1 MTKSNLVRFVSIV
14 FSICRRTPSLLDG
27 VVRTSRR
34 TFSVTISPRRGLLLT
49 IHGRRLPVKKG
60 TVVGV
65 LVANIGLEAS
75 DQLEV
80 MRLHVDAALE
90 ALVDDEIQNGAG
102 QVAELCASMLLAG
115 GKRLRPLLILLA
127 HEIAGG
133 EDVEE
138 VMPLAL
144 AFEMI
149 HTATLV
155 HDDINDEASLRRGVE
170 TIHTRA
176 GLAKAVIAGDWLFV
190 QGFGLGGRYDENI
203 VRLMAKCCA
212 DIAVAEFHQLDHV
225 LNLATSPED
234 YLSIVRGKTAGPF
247 AAGCH
252 GAGLVAG
259 LTDQQAAGLGRFG
272 MELGIAFQLVDDLLD
287 LRGDERMGKPRGA
300 DVLEGKMTLPLIH
313 ALTLSHGKERQRLA
327 QLIESFSDEHFEELM
342 QLLDR
347 SSSLTY
353 AEILVKTHLE
363 RAVLEL
369 DAFPESQA
377 KSLMLHITGYVME
390 RHM

>member
-1 MTKSNLVRFVSIV
+1 MKSNLLRFVSIV
-14 FSICRRTPSLLDG
+14 FSICRRTPSLFDG

-34 TFSVTISPRRGLLLT
+34 TFPVIISPRRGLLLT
-49 IHGRRLPVKKG
+49 LHGRRLPVKKG
-60 TVVGV
+60 TVVGNI
-65 LVANIGLEAS
+65 VANIGLEAS

-90 ALVDDEIQNGAG
+90 ALVEDEIEQGAG

-133 EDVEE
+133 QDTEE

-155 HDDINDEASLRRGVE
+155 HDDINDEAGLRRGVE

-190 QGFGLGGRYDENI
+190 QGFGLGGRYDEHI

-234 YLSIVRGKTAGPF
+234 YLAIVRGKTAGPF
-247 AAGCH
+247 AAGCQA
-252 GAGLVAG
+252 AGLVAG
-259 LTDQQAAGLGRFG
+259 LTDEQAAGLGRFG

-327 QLIESFSDEHFEELM
+327 TLIESFSDEHFDELM

-347 SSSLTY
+347 SDSLSY

-377 KSLMLHITGYVME
+377 KSLMLHITGYVMA
-390 RHM
+390 RHT

>member
-1 MTKSNLVRFVSIV
+1 MKSNLLRFVSIV
-14 FSICRRTPSLLDG
+14 FSICRRTPSLFDG

-34 TFSVTISPRRGLLLT
+34 TFSVIISPRRGLLLT
-49 IHGRRLPVKKG
+49 LQGRRLPVKKG
-60 TVVGV
+60 TVVGSI
-65 LVANIGLEAS
+65 VANIGLEAS

-90 ALVDDEIQNGAG
+90 ALVEDEIEQGAG

-133 EDVEE
+133 QDTEE

-155 HDDINDEASLRRGVE
+155 HDDINDEAGLRRGVE

-190 QGFGLGGRYDENI
+190 QGFGLGGRYDEHI

-234 YLSIVRGKTAGPF
+234 YLAIVRGKTAGPF
-247 AAGCH
+247 AAGCQA
-252 GAGLVAG
+252 AGLVAG
-259 LTDQQAAGLGRFG
+259 LSDEQAAGLGRFG

-327 QLIESFSDEHFEELM
+327 TLIESFSDEHFDELM

-347 SSSLTY
+347 SDSLSY

-390 RHM
+390 RHT

>member
-1 MTKSNLVRFVSIV
+1 MAS
-14 FSICRRTPSLLDG
+14 
-27 VVRTSRR
+27 
-34 TFSVTISPRRGLLLT
+34 
-49 IHGRRLPVKKG
+49 
-60 TVVGV
+60 
-65 LVANIGLEAS
+65 IGLVAS

-170 TIHTRA
+170 TIHTKA

-252 GAGLVAG
+252 AAGLVAG
-259 LTDQQAAGLGRFG
+259 LTEQQAAGLGRFG

-377 KSLMLHITGYVME
+377 KSLMLHITDYVMQ
-390 RHM
+390 RHV

>member
-1 MTKSNLVRFVSIV
+1 MAS
-14 FSICRRTPSLLDG
+14 
-27 VVRTSRR
+27 
-34 TFSVTISPRRGLLLT
+34 
-49 IHGRRLPVKKG
+49 
-60 TVVGV
+60 
-65 LVANIGLEAS
+65 IGLEAS

-252 GAGLVAG
+252 AAGLVAG
-259 LTDQQAAGLGRFG
+259 LTEQQAAGLGRFG

-363 RAVLEL
+363 RAILEL

-377 KSLMLHITGYVME
+377 KSLMLHITDYVMQ
-390 RHM
+390 RHV

>member
-1 MTKSNLVRFVSIV
+1 
-14 FSICRRTPSLLDG
+14 
-27 VVRTSRR
+27 
-34 TFSVTISPRRGLLLT
+34 
-49 IHGRRLPVKKG
+49 
-60 TVVGV
+60 
-65 LVANIGLEAS
+65 
-75 DQLEV
+75 

-252 GAGLVAG
+252 AAGLVAG
-259 LTDQQAAGLGRFG
+259 LTEQQAAGLGRFG

-377 KSLMLHITGYVME
+377 KSLMLHITDYVMQ
-390 RHM
+390 RHV

>member
-1 MTKSNLVRFVSIV
+1 MKSNLLRFVSIV
-14 FSICRRTPSLLDG
+14 FSICRRTPSLFDG

-34 TFSVTISPRRGLLLT
+34 TFPVIISPRRGLLLT
-49 IHGRRLPVKKG
+49 LQGRRLPVKKG
-60 TVVGV
+60 TVVGSI
-65 LVANIGLEAS
+65 VANIGLEAS

-90 ALVDDEIQNGAG
+90 ALVEDEIEQGAG

-133 EDVEE
+133 QDTEE

-155 HDDINDEASLRRGVE
+155 HDDINDEAGLRRGVE

-190 QGFGLGGRYDENI
+190 QGFGLGGRYDEHI

-234 YLSIVRGKTAGPF
+234 YLAIVRGKTAGPF
-247 AAGCH
+247 AAGCQA
-252 GAGLVAG
+252 AGLVAG
-259 LTDQQAAGLGRFG
+259 LTDEQAAGLGRFG

-327 QLIESFSDEHFEELM
+327 TLIESFSDEHFDELM

-347 SSSLTY
+347 SDSLSY

-377 KSLMLHITGYVME
+377 KSLMLHITGYVMA
-390 RHM
+390 RHT

>member
-1 MTKSNLVRFVSIV
+1 MKSNLLRFVSIV
-14 FSICRRTPSLLDG
+14 FSICRRTPSLFDG

-49 IHGRRLPVKKG
+49 LQGRRLPVKKG
-60 TVVGV
+60 TVVGRY
-65 LVANIGLEAS
+65 VANIGLEAS

-90 ALVDDEIQNGAG
+90 ALVEDEIEQGAG

-133 EDVEE
+133 QDAEE

-155 HDDINDEASLRRGVE
+155 HDDINDEAGLRRGVQ

-190 QGFGLGGRYDENI
+190 QGFGLGGRYDEHI

-212 DIAVAEFHQLDHV
+212 DIAIAEFHQLDHV

-234 YLSIVRGKTAGPF
+234 YLAIVRGKTAGPF
-247 AAGCH
+247 AAGCQA
-252 GAGLVAG
+252 AGLVAG
-259 LTDQQAAGLGRFG
+259 LTEEQAAGLGRFG

-327 QLIESFSDEHFEELM
+327 TLIESFSDEHFDELM
-342 QLLDR
+342 QLLER
-347 SSSLTY
+347 SASLSY

-377 KSLMLHITGYVME
+377 KSLMLHITGYVMA
-390 RHM
+390 RHT

>member
-1 MTKSNLVRFVSIV
+1 MAS
-14 FSICRRTPSLLDG
+14 
-27 VVRTSRR
+27 
-34 TFSVTISPRRGLLLT
+34 
-49 IHGRRLPVKKG
+49 
-60 TVVGV
+60 
-65 LVANIGLEAS
+65 IGLEAS

-252 GAGLVAG
+252 AAGLVAG
-259 LTDQQAAGLGRFG
+259 LTEQQAAGLGRFG

-342 QLLDR
+342 QLLVR

-377 KSLMLHITGYVME
+377 KSLMLHITDYVMQ
-390 RHM
+390 RHV